1 MSLPES
7 DSSTPPRA
15 PAGDPYDP
23 PMADPY
29 DLDELSRESIELDY
43 GQVPIVMPFEPIA
56 ELIEDD
62 VPIVEVI
69 DVECWR
75 CGWYDVPDYGRC
87 TRCDARLHRRR
98 RRRPR
103 TPGTGGPSRLSV
115 VLIAYGLLVLT
126 CMVWGLMLVGSG
138 KDFTEEQMMT
148 GLAVM
153 EAIDTVLVLFAV
165 LLVGRVT
172 LQDAPP
178 GSAFAAWALAG
189 PVLFMLIVGNVLFS
203 VVLRE
208 IFRVPAVPGSPVTLT
223 AVLLI
228 CVQPA
233 LVEELFFRH
242 VALGALRR
250 EMSLRIAILV
260 TSIMFA
266 VAHLHNPLGMPYLF
280 VAGVVFGYARVYG
293 GLSLSILMHF
303 LHNLAVISIDSMN

>member
-1 MSLPES
+1 MSLPDS

-15 PAGDPYDP
+15 PAADPFDP
-23 PMADPY
+23 PIADPY
-29 DLDELSRESIELDY
+29 DLDELSREPVEPDY
-43 GQVPIVMPFEPIA
+43 SDVPIVMPLEPVAEPI
-56 ELIEDD
+56 EEDAPVVD
-62 VPIVEVI
+62 LV

-87 TRCDARLHRRR
+87 ARCDARLHRRR
-98 RRRPR
+98 RRPR
-103 TPGTGGPSRLSV
+103 SPGTGGPSRLGV
-115 VLIAYGLLVLT
+115 VLISYGLLVLT

-138 KDFTEEQMMT
+138 KNFTEEQTKT

-153 EAIDTVLVLFAV
+153 EAIDTVLVLFTV

-172 LQDAPP
+172 FRDAPP
-178 GSAFAAWALAG
+178 GSAPAAWALAG
-189 PVLFMLIVGNVLFS
+189 PVLLVLIAGNVLFS
-203 VVLRE
+203 AVLRE
-208 IFRVPAVPGSPVTLT
+208 VFRVPAVPGPPVTLA

-260 TSIMFA
+260 TSVMFA

-280 VAGVVFGYARVYG
+280 VAGVAFGYARVYG
-293 GLSLSILMHF
+293 GLSLSMLMHF